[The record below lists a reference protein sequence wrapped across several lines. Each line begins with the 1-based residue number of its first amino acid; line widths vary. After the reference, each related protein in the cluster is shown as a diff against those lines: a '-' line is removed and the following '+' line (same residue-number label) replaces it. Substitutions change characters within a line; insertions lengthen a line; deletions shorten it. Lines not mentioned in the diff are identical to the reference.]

1 MVDLPYVDTHQLG
14 VAAPPEVVW
23 AAARSYADGLTG
35 RFFAVDRSDPPT
47 TVALTGR
54 HPFSRYR
61 LDFTVEPD
69 GDQARLSAVTHAAFP
84 GLRGRIYRLLVI
96 SSGAHERLT
105 RRMLRSIAARALTRR

>member
-23 AAARSYADGLTG
+23 TAARSYADGLTG
-35 RFFAVDRSDPPT
+35 RFFTVDRSEPPT
-47 TVALTGR
+47 EVSLTGR

-61 LDFTVEPD
+61 LDFTVVPAGER
-69 GDQARLSAVTHAAFP
+69 ALLSAVTHAAFP
-84 GLRGRIYRLLVI
+84 GLHGRVYRMLVI

-105 RRMLRSIAARALTRR
+105 RRMLRSIAARALNQR